1 MSSELNYSKQMFR
14 NIIRVSDIINS
25 DQAQRFVGPE
35 MIDLMEAR
43 EYPY

>member
-1 MSSELNYSKQMFR
+1 MSSELKKMFR

-35 MIDLMEAR
+35 MIDLMEAC
-43 EYPY
+43 ELSF